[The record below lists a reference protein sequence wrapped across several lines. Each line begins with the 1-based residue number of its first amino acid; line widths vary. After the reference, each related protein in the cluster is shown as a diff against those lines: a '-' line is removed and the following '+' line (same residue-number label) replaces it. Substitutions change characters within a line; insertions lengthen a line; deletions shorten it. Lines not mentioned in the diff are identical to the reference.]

1 MSEQIKLELTNL
13 EEKSKE
19 IIIEL
24 ENKLSEEQT
33 KVLKLVYD
41 KIKESTELLL
51 YHPKLDHTV
60 KLTQMIASIIKLLE
74 SIKINDLLLSGKDK
88 KQISLELGR
97 ILIKDVVKEDEKRV
111 ILMMIYENTSEQVL
125 ETMIDV
131 SHHVNIKIKELIR
144 LEYHM
149 LRYLKRILTLRLF
162 NN

>member
-24 ENKLSEEQT
+24 ENKLSQEQT

-131 SHHVNIKIKELIR
+131 SHHVNIKIKELSGSCCEGLMNIF
-144 LEYHM
+144 
-149 LRYLKRILTLRLF
+149 KK
-162 NN
+162 N